1 MRFRIAS
8 CLLVLTVSAVPAQS
22 QLNQQLDNLF
32 DDFLREGFVR
42 SPGEHGE
49 HFIPSANLASD
60 ELTPAL
66 NNLISGNVASF
77 PLTSTVAGVTF
88 DPVTG
93 QTLTSSLG
101 PIFTEPVETV
111 GAGNISIG
119 LSATYLSLNQFR
131 GLPTDQMRFT
141 FLHQDV
147 AEPGLGDSSN
157 ESDVVDLFLDLDV
170 DASIVAVFATF
181 GLSRNLDL
189 SVAVPFVNVGMKG
202 NARARVNSA
211 TILLGG
217 NANHSFGGDSLN
229 PVLQR
234 VIPYDVSAGGV
245 GDLAVRLKYRF
256 TDEKSANGVAAL
268 LDVRLPTGDS
278 DDFLGTGNFT
288 ARTLLIGSARM
299 GEFTPHVNLGFDY
312 RNSDFDSDEFEVAIG
327 FDQVIFTN
335 WVFAL
340 EFLGEFDLDSAET
353 IEIFPGTE
361 TIHGRIENIVDL
373 SNIPERRNDHRMDT
387 SIGFRYAPVLKQSV
401 QIQILANLIV
411 PLQDGGLRS
420 GVAPTFGFS
429 LSF

>member
-1 MRFRIAS
+1 MS
-8 CLLVLTVSAVPAQS
+8 
-22 QLNQQLDNLF
+22 
-32 DDFLREGFVR
+32 
-42 SPGEHGE
+42 
-49 HFIPSANLASD
+49 
-60 ELTPAL
+60 
-66 NNLISGNVASF
+66 
-77 PLTSTVAGVTF
+77 
-88 DPVTG
+88 
-93 QTLTSSLG
+93 
-101 PIFTEPVETV
+101 
-111 GAGNISIG
+111 
-119 LSATYLSLNQFR
+119 Y
-131 GLPTDQMRFT
+131 
-141 FLHQDV
+141 
-147 AEPGLGDSSN
+147 
-157 ESDVVDLFLDLDV
+157 
-170 DASIVAVFATF
+170 
-181 GLSRNLDL
+181 
-189 SVAVPFVNVGMKG
+189 
-202 NARARVNSA
+202 
-211 TILLGG
+211 
-217 NANHSFGGDSLN
+217 
-229 PVLQR
+229 
-234 VIPYDVSAGGV
+234 
-245 GDLAVRLKYRF
+245 RLKYRF
-256 TDEKSANGVAAL
+256 PDATSANGVAAL

-327 FDQVIFTN
+327 FDQVIFTS

-340 EFLGEFDLDSAET
+340 EFLGEFDLDSVET